1 MKREEYG
8 PRPKVALVSIG
19 IGRLQRGFERMFTE
33 LFAVLR
39 DDFDVTLFKSGGTRS
54 SREKIPPLLSATTAM
69 ARALPLGG
77 HAGGAKYKADC
88 LAFGLS
94 LLPELLRQRFDVIH
108 CIDPPLAKFLS
119 YLQRVFRFPGRLLFT
134 EGCRMPPRF
143 YPRVDHVHHVGMVAF
158 QQALAMG
165 IPESHLTMIPTGLHA
180 RQFADSVGRRE
191 LRKKHALS
199 ESTFVILAVSNV
211 ERVFK
216 RVDYIIEEVSQ
227 IEGDIL
233 LWIDG
238 HPEDPTLP
246 MLASEK
252 LGSRCRITYVASSDV
267 PELYH
272 LADVMAHA
280 SVDEAFGR
288 AVIEALCAGLMVL
301 VHDCP
306 HFQWLVQDPDC
317 LVDMS
322 VPGNLTARLREIL
335 ARRENLRCQAQAR
348 AATASQ
354 RFDWRSLAPAYFDM
368 YRKVAALKFSY

>member
-1 MKREEYG
+1 VKIEECG

-19 IGRLQRGFERMFTE
+19 VGRLQRGFERMFTE
-33 LFAVLR
+33 LFAVLK

-54 SREKIPPLLSATTAM
+54 SREKVPPFLGVNTAI

-94 LLPELLRQRFDVIH
+94 LLPELLRERFDVIH
-108 CIDPPLAKFLS
+108 CIDPPLAKFLT
-119 YLQRVFRFPGRLLFT
+119 YLQRVFRFRGRLLFT
-134 EGCRMPPRF
+134 EGCRMPAQY
-143 YPRVDHVHHVGMVAF
+143 YPRVAHVHHVGMVAF
-158 QQALAMG
+158 QQALATG

-180 RQFADSVGRRE
+180 RQFADTVGRRD
-191 LRKKHALS
+191 LRRKHAIS
-199 ESTFVILAVSNV
+199 ENTFVILVVSNV
-211 ERVFK
+211 ERTFK
-216 RVDYIIEEVSQ
+216 RVDYIIEEVSHL
-227 IEGDIL
+227 EGDIL

-246 MLASEK
+246 VLASKK
-252 LGSRCRITYVASSDV
+252 LGSRCRITYVASGDV

-288 AVIEALCAGLMVL
+288 AVLEALCAGLMVL

-306 HFQWLVQDPDC
+306 HFKWLVQDQDC

-322 VPGNLTARLREIL
+322 LPGNLTARLRELL
-335 ARRENLRCQAQAR
+335 ARREDLRSRAQAR
-348 AATASQ
+348 ADTASQ
-354 RFDWRSLAPAYFDM
+354 RFDWRTLAPAYFDM
-368 YRKVAALKFSY
+368 YRKVAALKFS